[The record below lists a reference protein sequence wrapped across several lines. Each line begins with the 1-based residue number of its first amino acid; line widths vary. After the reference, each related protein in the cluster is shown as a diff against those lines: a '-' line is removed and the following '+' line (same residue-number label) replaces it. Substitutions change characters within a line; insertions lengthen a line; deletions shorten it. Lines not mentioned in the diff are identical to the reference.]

1 MPAVFIATAGPQY
14 DKIMGN
20 IAEVRARG
28 GKTIVVATEGNSD
41 VEGHADHLITIP
53 DAPEILQPMLTVV
66 PLQLLAYHAAVLRGH
81 DVDKPRNLA
90 KSVTVE

>member
-1 MPAVFIATAGPQY
+1 MF

-20 IAEVRARG
+20 NEEVRARG
-28 GKTIVVATEGNSD
+28 GKIIVVATEGDN
-41 VEGHADHLITIP
+41 EIGRHADHLITIP
-53 DAPEILQPMLTVV
+53 DAPEIFQPMLTVV